1 MHLTMSSLKIAF
13 YCPNKPL
20 SHPHPSGDLSI
31 ARNLHHA
38 LTAMGHDC
46 REIIQFRSRWF
57 WQSGGGWFKAVAGVV
72 EAYRRMKSF
81 RPDLWLTYH
90 SYYKS
95 PDLVG
100 PAVSRLGQIPY
111 VLFQP
116 MYSTRRRKTA
126 RTRLGFTLNRMA
138 LKTAAAVFTNNRND
152 LEALGRIVPAER
164 ITYLAPGINPEVFQA
179 DEAARVRIRRQYGIA
194 AEATVLMTAAR
205 FRPGVKVESLAYLFR
220 ALARLDGRELRFTLL
235 VVGDG
240 PMASLVR
247 ELAQTLVPGKTVFTG
262 GVAPSDMAQYYSAA
276 DLFAFPGI
284 GESLGMVYLE
294 AQACGLPVVALDST
308 GVAQV
313 VAAGRSGL
321 LVPHDTGEAMAEA
334 IRGFLADRGKRGAW
348 GREGQQYVREQHNAL
363 RNAHQLSR
371 KLEQIARRGLPRR

>member
-46 REIIQFRSRWF
+46 REIVQFRSRWF
-57 WQSGGGWFKAVAGVV
+57 WQSGGGWFKAAASVV
-72 EAYRRMKSF
+72 KAYRRIQSF

-100 PAVSRLGQIPY
+100 PAVSRLSQIPY

-152 LEALGRIVPAER
+152 LEALRRIVPSER
-164 ITYLAPGINPEVFQA
+164 ITYLAPGINPEVFQPN
-179 DEAARVRIRRQYGIA
+179 EAARVRIRRQYGIA

-220 ALARLDGRELRFTLL
+220 ALARLDGRELRFTCWLL
-235 VVGDG
+235 V
-240 PMASLVR
+240 MARWHHWSGNRRKPLFPEKLFSPVAWR
-247 ELAQTLVPGKTVFTG
+247 RATWPNTTLRRICL
-262 GVAPSDMAQYYSAA
+262 
-276 DLFAFPGI
+276 LF
-284 GESLGMVYLE
+284 
-294 AQACGLPVVALDST
+294 
-308 GVAQV
+308 
-313 VAAGRSGL
+313 
-321 LVPHDTGEAMAEA
+321 
-334 IRGFLADRGKRGAW
+334 
-348 GREGQQYVREQHNAL
+348 
-363 RNAHQLSR
+363 
-371 KLEQIARRGLPRR
+371 RGLVNPSGWSISKPRLAVCRW

>member
-1 MHLTMSSLKIAF
+1 MVK
-13 YCPNKPL
+13 
-20 SHPHPSGDLSI
+20 
-31 ARNLHHA
+31 
-38 LTAMGHDC
+38 
-46 REIIQFRSRWF
+46 
-57 WQSGGGWFKAVAGVV
+57 
-72 EAYRRMKSF
+72 AYRRMQSF

-100 PAVSRLGQIPY
+100 PAVSRLSQIPY

-152 LEALGRIVPAER
+152 LEALRRIVSSER
-164 ITYLAPGINPEVFQA
+164 ITYLAPGINPEVFQP

-194 AEATVLMTAAR
+194 AGATVLMTAAR
-205 FRPGVKVESLAYLFR
+205 FRPGVKVESLACLFR
-220 ALARLDGRELRFTLL
+220 ALAHLDGRELRFTLL

-294 AQACGLPVVALDST
+294 AQACGLPVVALDSP